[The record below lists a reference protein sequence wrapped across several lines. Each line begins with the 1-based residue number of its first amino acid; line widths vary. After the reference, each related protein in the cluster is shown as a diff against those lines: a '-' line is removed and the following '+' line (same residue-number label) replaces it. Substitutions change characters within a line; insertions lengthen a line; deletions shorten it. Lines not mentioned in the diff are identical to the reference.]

1 MRRTRAR
8 EPALRVGLGVAL
20 ALFQGPAGVAQERPP
35 TADELQAK
43 CYAGRTELEGLIGKL
58 VDLDKRGIV
67 ILAVEEIAELEEDS
81 AWSVCV
87 ALVEETLHKVK

>member
-1 MRRTRAR
+1 LLPRA
-8 EPALRVGLGVAL
+8 GLGAVVAL
-20 ALFQGPAGVAQERPP
+20 CLCSAGVAQERPA
-35 TADELQAK
+35 TADELQQK
-43 CYAGRTELEGLIGKL
+43 CFAGRTELEGLIGKL
-58 VDLDKRGIV
+58 ADADKRGMV